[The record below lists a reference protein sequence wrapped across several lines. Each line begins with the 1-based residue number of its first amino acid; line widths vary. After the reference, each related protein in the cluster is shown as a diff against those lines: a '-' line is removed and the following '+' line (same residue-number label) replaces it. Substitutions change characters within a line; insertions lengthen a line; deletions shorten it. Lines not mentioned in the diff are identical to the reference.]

1 MAEVTVKLTE
11 EGPMRFSCSYGSVER
26 GDELP
31 VPEGQA
37 ERMVDLFGFERVDEG
52 PETCEAIL
60 GSGDVCGRDLPCHYH
75 S

>member
-1 MAEVTVKLTE
+1 
-11 EGPMRFSCSYGSVER
+11 MRFACSYGTVER
-26 GDELP
+26 GDTLALP
-31 VPEGQA
+31 EEGAQ
-37 ERMVDLFGFERVDEG
+37 RLVDRFGFERVEEE